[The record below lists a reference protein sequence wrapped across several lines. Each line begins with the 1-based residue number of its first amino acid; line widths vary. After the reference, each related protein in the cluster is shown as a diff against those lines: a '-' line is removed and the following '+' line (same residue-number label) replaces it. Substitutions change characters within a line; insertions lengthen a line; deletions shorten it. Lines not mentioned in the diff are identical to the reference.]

1 MITIRKSNERG
12 HADHGWLDTY
22 YTFSFA
28 DYRDRNH
35 MGFESL
41 RVINEDRVAP
51 DTGFGMHP
59 HQNMEIV
66 TVMLS
71 GALRHE
77 DSLGSASTI
86 HAGEVQRMTAGR
98 GVMHSEFNASD
109 SEPAHLLQIWIRPRE
124 RDLEPSYEQKA
135 FVASA
140 NGAPAAQLVASPDG
154 RDGSLTIQQD
164 VSLYRVRLNAGQE
177 WTTDAL
183 PTGKAWLQVIDGSV
197 RVNGV
202 SLSRGDG
209 AQIERESQLS
219 LRADTASDVLLFVFE
234 R

>member
-22 YTFSFA
+22 HTFSFA
-28 DYRDRNH
+28 GYRDPNH

-51 DTGFGMHP
+51 GTGFGSHP

-66 TVMLS
+66 TIVLA

-77 DSLGSASTI
+77 DSLGTGSTI
-86 HAGEVQRMTAGR
+86 HAGDVQRMTAGS
-98 GVMHSEFNASD
+98 GVTHSEFNASN
-109 SEPAHLLQIWIRPRE
+109 SEPVHFMQIWIYPRE
-124 RDLEPSYEQKA
+124 KNLEPSYEQKTFDA
-135 FVASA
+135 TA

-164 VSLYRVRLNAGQE
+164 VNVYRVRLKSGQS
-177 WTTDAL
+177 WSDAPL
-183 PTGKAWLQVIDGSV
+183 PTGKGWVQVIDGKVALNSV
-197 RVNGV
+197 TLE
-202 SLSRGDG
+202 SGDG
-209 AQIERESQLS
+209 ARIEDEVQLE
-219 LRADTASDVLLFVFE
+219 LTAEQDADVLLFSFA
-234 R
+234 

>member
-22 YTFSFA
+22 HTFSFA
-28 DYRDRNH
+28 GYRDPNH

-51 DTGFGMHP
+51 GAGFGSHP

-66 TVMLS
+66 TIVLA

-77 DSLGSASTI
+77 DSLGTGSTI
-86 HAGEVQRMTAGR
+86 YAGDVQRMTAGS
-98 GVMHSEFNASD
+98 GVTHSEFNASN
-109 SEPAHLLQIWIRPRE
+109 SEPVHFMQIWIYPRE
-124 RDLEPSYEQKA
+124 KNLEPSYEQKTFGA
-135 FVASA
+135 TA

-164 VSLYRVRLNAGQE
+164 VSLYRVRLKAGQQ
-177 WTTDAL
+177 WTLDTL
-183 PTGKAWLQVIDGSV
+183 PTGKAWLQVIEGDL
-197 RVNGV
+197 GV
-202 SLSRGDG
+202 KERALNRGDG
-209 AQIERESQLS
+209 AQIEDEEQMS
-219 LRADTASDVLLFVFE
+219 LTSNMDSDVLLFVFD